1 MPIFGAE
8 LAEVAPEQPRAVA
21 VEGDYI
27 CTINYPNSDAGL
39 MPNGSYVI
47 MDTTTETAR
56 AFTGLGTSTSTS
68 ASDSPVTSVVGHAG
82 YFWVQQ
88 FNGRAITRI
97 TPSTGALTTYSMV
110 RGQLYPFALGAG
122 MGDYLAFFSA
132 TNAFGYGHQVWQI
145 STTTSAQAGT
155 FALGGVWALA
165 PCSDG
170 YFYVKATSG
179 STWHKMD
186 PTAPNTSVASAS
198 GGGYRHGVEYGGY
211 LWFQN
216 STGIVRLDF
225 GLFPAAGTFTTYS
238 HTGVAGGN
246 YATTSDLVLGADNW
260 LYGYGASDYLIGF
273 DPATGTFGK
282 EPLSPTRGRRYTIA
296 SCNGKLWIPS
306 GEPLT

>member
-56 AFTGLGTSTSTS
+56 AFTGLGTSTSVG

-82 YFWVQQ
+82 YFWVQR
-88 FNGRAITRI
+88 FSGDAITRI
-97 TPSTGALTTYSMV
+97 TPSTGALTTYSMP
-110 RGQLYPFALGAG
+110 RGDLKPLALGAG

-132 TNAFGYGHQVWQI
+132 TNAFGYDHQVWRI
-145 STTTSAQAGT
+145 STTTSASAGS
-155 FALGGVWALA
+155 FVDSGMSALA
-165 PCSDG
+165 ACSDG
-170 YFYVKATSG
+170 HFYVKAAVG

-186 PTAPNTSVASAS
+186 PTAPNTSVASTT
-198 GGGYRHGVEYGGY
+198 GGGVGRGVEYGGY

-216 STGIVRLDF
+216 STGITRLDF
-225 GLFPAAGTFTTYS
+225 SLFPAAGTFTNYS
-238 HTGVAGGN
+238 HTIVPGGN
-246 YATTSDLVLGADNW
+246 YASTSDLVLGADNW
-260 LYGYGASDYLIGF
+260 LYGYGDSDYLIGF

-282 EPLSPTRGRRYTIA
+282 EALAPTRGRRYTICSA
-296 SCNGKLWIPS
+296 AGKLWIPS